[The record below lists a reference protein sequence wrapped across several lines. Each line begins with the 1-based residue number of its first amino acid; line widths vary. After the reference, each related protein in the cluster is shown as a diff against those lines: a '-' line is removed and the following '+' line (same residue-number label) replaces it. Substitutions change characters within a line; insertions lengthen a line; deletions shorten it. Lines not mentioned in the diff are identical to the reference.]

1 MLLTHGVC
9 GVVSRVWVI
18 GVWVRFLGVGYF
30 IGVVWFKDQ
39 LGLFHGLSQQYLFG
53 DSGLMMIS

>member
-1 MLLTHGVC
+1 MFLMLLCVGC
-9 GVVSRVWVI
+9 VI
-18 GVWVRFLGVGYF
+18 PGCWLFYWSG
-30 IGVVWFKDQ
+30 VWFKDQ